1 MIMSN
6 LKKLAALVLA
16 LMMILSLTSS
26 MASETELGSIT
37 INNVSEETTYSIY
50 KLLDLESYDPDSGA
64 YSYKV
69 NSQWTAFF
77 ASADVQPYFTVDEAG
92 YVTWVGG
99 ENNASATAAFAK
111 LALAY
116 AKANGIDPVQSSA
129 NEGEFVITGVSG
141 KFSNLELGY
150 YLIDSTMGALC
161 GLTTTN
167 PDAYLNAKNGTP
179 TVSKQVKEDST
190 SQWDATNTADI
201 GQIVEFR
208 TTIGVHP
215 GAENY
220 VLHDK
225 MSAGLTFLPTKTV
238 TGEDGVETEVSLI
251 TVERIDTS
259 VSNDPIVVDP
269 SMYTVIEDPQC
280 EDAACTFEISFVKE
294 LTDLLDTNDKLI
306 IHYSAM
312 VNRNAVIGDTGNP
325 NETWLE
331 FGEEHFTTHSQTTT
345 RTYSFDLIKTDSQN
359 ELIDG
364 AEFRIYDAPTGGNE
378 VKVVLMDDGVTY
390 RRAREDE
397 EGVAIVVKNGQ
408 VTLVGFDN
416 GTYYLEEIKTPEGYN
431 QLTSR
436 KDFTIADEN
445 LEATFNDGICSV
457 NSGVQIINKSGTML
471 PETGGIG
478 TTLFYIVGGCL
489 VIAAV
494 VLLITKK
501 RMSNAE

>member
-1 MIMSN
+1 
-6 LKKLAALVLA
+6 
-16 LMMILSLTSS
+16 
-26 MASETELGSIT
+26 
-37 INNVSEETTYSIY
+37 
-50 KLLDLESYDPDSGA
+50 
-64 YSYKV
+64 
-69 NSQWTAFF
+69 
-77 ASADVQPYFTVDEAG
+77 
-92 YVTWVGG
+92 
-99 ENNASATAAFAK
+99 
-111 LALAY
+111 
-116 AKANGIDPVQSSA
+116 
-129 NEGEFVITGVSG
+129 
-141 KFSNLELGY
+141 
-150 YLIDSTMGALC
+150 MGALC

-167 PDAYLNAKNGTP
+167 PDASINAKNGTP
-179 TVSKQVKEDST
+179 TLDKQVKEDST

-359 ELIDG
+359 KLIDG

-445 LEATFNDGICSV
+445 LEATFNDGIYSV